1 MPSTE
6 CRVVGVRRR
15 NSFRCADGAS
25 TLGDLGRLYGICA
38 GPDFAQEAAGTLSGD
53 SDEELAAALTI
64 CPDHPRAGAF
74 RATMAAAKKLVADEA
89 AGIVFSDGVRTV
101 GKDIQPGVYV
111 SIGNLSDCYWER
123 LDSSGEILDNNFIM
137 GAPRA
142 QVTVRSSD
150 FAFNSTGCGQWKRQ

>member
-1 MPSTE
+1 
-6 CRVVGVRRR
+6 
-15 NSFRCADGAS
+15 
-25 TLGDLGRLYGICA
+25 
-38 GPDFAQEAAGTLSGD
+38 
-53 SDEELAAALTI
+53 
-64 CPDHPRAGAF
+64 
-74 RATMAAAKKLVADEA
+74 MAAAKKLVADEA